1 MDRYEPYVSLG
12 LALLAG
18 LLIGLEREQS
28 RPPAEEKRPFLGG
41 IRTYPLIALMGA
53 MAMLLSKSAG
63 PWPLVTAGLGLSALL
78 SLSYWRDAAAGH
90 SGITSESS
98 ALLTFFLGA
107 FSVANEVLA
116 PVTSRVFVVA
126 SVAVVSTLLLSA
138 RTELREFSTRVSRAD
153 VIATLKFL
161 VVAVVALPVL
171 PNEPLGPY
179 GVLNPFRI
187 GVLITLIAGV
197 GFTGYVA
204 MRLWGAGKGMLLT
217 GAIGGLASSTAVTL
231 AAAARARQTP
241 AMAKLSALAVVIAS
255 TVMCVRLVVVLFI
268 AEPRLGRQLLLP
280 LGAMA
285 AVGLAATV
293 FFYLRGDNRS
303 SEPGAVVLHNP
314 FELTSALKF
323 GGLFVLVLVVSR
335 WAQATFGTSGTYVT
349 GVLAGTTD
357 VDAISLSMANLAKSN
372 EVEVEVARNT
382 VVLAAAS
389 NTVVKA
395 GMALVLGGAVMG
407 RRVALVSGVMLAVG
421 LLVVLV
427 A

>member
-1 MDRYEPYVSLG
+1 MERYEPYVSLG

-41 IRTYPLIALMGA
+41 IRTYPLIALVGA
-53 MAMLLSKSAG
+53 MAMLLSKSVGA
-63 PWPLVTAGLGLSALL
+63 WSLVAASLGLSALL
-78 SLSYWRDAAAGH
+78 CLSYWRDAAEGH
-90 SGITSESS
+90 SGITSEAS
-98 ALLTFFLGA
+98 ALLTLFLGA
-107 FSVANEVLA
+107 FSVARDVLE

-126 SVAVVSTLLLSA
+126 SVAVISTLLLSA
-138 RTELREFSTRVSRAD
+138 KTELRQFSSKISRAD
-153 VIATLKFL
+153 VISTLKFL

-187 GVLITLIAGV
+187 GVLVSLIAGV
-197 GFTGYVA
+197 GFSGYVA
-204 MRLWGAGKGMLLT
+204 MRLWGANKGMLLT

-241 AMAKLSALAVVIAS
+241 PMAKLSALAVVIAS
-255 TVMCVRLVVVLFI
+255 TVMCARLLAVIFI
-268 AEPRLGRQLLLP
+268 AEPRLGRQLIVA

-293 FFYLRGDNRS
+293 FFYLRGDNRG
-303 SEPGAVVLHNP
+303 SEPGAVVLQNP

-323 GGLFVLVLVVSR
+323 GALFVVVLIVSR
-335 WAQATFGTSGTYVT
+335 WAQNAFGTSGTYVT
-349 GVLAGTTD
+349 ALLAGTTD
-357 VDAISLSMANLAKSN
+357 VDAISLSVANMVKSG
-372 EVEVEVARNT
+372 ELEPAVGRNA

-395 GMALVLGGAVMG
+395 GMSMVLGGSVMG
-407 RRVALVSGVMLAVG
+407 RRVVAVSGAMLLAG
-421 LLVVLV
+421 FVVV
-427 A
+427 IVS